1 MLDLFDRILLLKYG
15 QVFSQVSTDNLKVV
29 ANELVIEDFMKNE
42 RVFDQHDYSDKMYI
56 IGKGKVGISFEEDPE
71 AKVFFTTLGPGECF
85 GEMGI
90 LDDMPRSATAHVIE
104 NSTLLV
110 LEKSRFIGLI
120 NHYPDLAMGIMRSL
134 SFRLRKTTDKIRDY
148 KNAES

>member
-29 ANELVIEDFMKNE
+29 ANELVVEDFLKNE
-42 RVFDQHDYSDKMYI
+42 RVFDQDDYSDKMYI
-56 IGKGKVGISFEEDPE
+56 IGKGKIGISFNKDPE
-71 AKVFFTTLGPGECF
+71 VKDFFTILEPGECF

-90 LDDMPRSATAHVIE
+90 LDDLPRSATAHVIE
-104 NSTLLV
+104 DSMLLV

-120 NHYPDLAMGIMRSL
+120 NHYPELAMGIMRSL
-134 SFRLRKTTDKIRDY
+134 SFRLRKTTDKLRGD
-148 KNAES
+148 KKEDA